1 MIAYLIGEFTVKN
14 PAYIIVECNGVGYQ
28 VNISLNTFSK
38 VQTLAKGKLHTYL
51 HVREDAQILYGF
63 ADEQEKNLF
72 IHLLSVQGVGPN
84 TARMILSSMTA
95 ADLEDAILREN
106 DKLLQSIKGVG
117 PKMAKRLLIDLKDKI
132 GKTVVSTENSFSGG
146 HNTIREEALSAL
158 AMLGFNRLQGEKA
171 VAAVFKSNPEVS
183 DVETLIKSALKNL

>member
-1 MIAYLIGEFTVKN
+1 MIAYLNGEFKVKN

-28 VNISLNTFSK
+28 VNISLNTYSR
-38 VQTLAKGKLHTYL
+38 VHTLEKGKLHTYL

-63 ADEQEKNLF
+63 ADEAEKNLF

-132 GKTVVSTENSFSGG
+132 GKTSISAENSFGNM

-158 AMLGFNRLQGEKA
+158 AMLGFSRLQGEKA
-171 VAAVFKSNPEVS
+171 VAAVLKSDPGVN